1 MRKLIQMMNLET
13 GDWTSLVNECLE
25 LIMVKEGSNHSVAY
39 EFVVNES
46 KMKKYGLRKTK
57 AGSFSF
63 MKPIDFDDQ

>member
-1 MRKLIQMMNLET
+1 MKKLIEKINLET
-13 GDWTSLVNECLE
+13 ADWTSLVNECLE